1 MTIETVTIE
10 VDADTEEARRSF
22 NALNSTASTFG
33 RQITRALTDAT
44 VKGKDLDDV
53 FRSLALSLS
62 NSALTSGLKPLQDA
76 LSAGLG
82 SLFSGLSGGGGAG
95 GAGAGGGF
103 LSSLGSILPFARGGV
118 VSSPSFFPMNGRV
131 GLAGE
136 AGPEAIVPLQRG
148 SDGRLGIASSG
159 GGSAANITVNIATP
173 DVQGFRQSEAQVTA
187 ALARALQRSRRTL

>member
-95 GAGAGGGF
+95 GA
-103 LSSLGSILPFARGGV
+103 
-118 VSSPSFFPMNGRV
+118 
-131 GLAGE
+131 
-136 AGPEAIVPLQRG
+136 
-148 SDGRLGIASSG
+148 
-159 GGSAANITVNIATP
+159 
-173 DVQGFRQSEAQVTA
+173 
-187 ALARALQRSRRTL
+187 